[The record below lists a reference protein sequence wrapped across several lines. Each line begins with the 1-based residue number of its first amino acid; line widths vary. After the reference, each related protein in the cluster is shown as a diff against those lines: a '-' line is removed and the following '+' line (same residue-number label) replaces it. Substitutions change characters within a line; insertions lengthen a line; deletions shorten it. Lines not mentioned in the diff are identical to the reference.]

1 MNNKILLNKYYY
13 IFLIDRLIYFSKLS
27 MKDIIL
33 YEILLYFFIFLLNY
47 RELLC
52 IINVFIKIYKYID
65 ILMVM
70 VMVITIFIKI
80 YLKRL

>member
-1 MNNKILLNKYYY
+1 
-13 IFLIDRLIYFSKLS
+13 